1 MSLQPTEAILTHH
14 EFPPE
19 TGRKGDRSRKI
30 QWTVNIIIALVL
42 FTFSFMVNNDHV
54 ETTELHPDE
63 TRWLNRAHYLEDF
76 LDPFGPTWQD
86 YYLTRGQPPGG
97 SYLMGLGLIL
107 QGQPT
112 DSVGVW
118 DFNYGVSWTRDV
130 DTTWNQLAGATPS
143 EEVLIAG
150 RRTNVVVGAL
160 VVVLAFAVT
169 SMLTNR
175 FGGVVAGLFL
185 AYHPLHITLST
196 QALSDELLALM
207 LGVAF
212 VAAFQYARRPGIG
225 WALLLGIAI
234 GIGAGTKLAPMA
246 LSFVLAGYG
255 LVWLA
260 WMLRQHGRSYLSWSS
275 SRFAWLLILQPI
287 ISGITF
293 VAMYP
298 YLWVSPIGNSLHV
311 LDFRRQE
318 MASQARIWTH
328 ASVDGPI
335 GAFKRY
341 GEQLHG
347 AYSSTRDAQISIA
360 DQLGFTI
367 DNPISFD
374 LIFVAIGAIL
384 LTRIVIQRGLWS
396 PHTLVATL
404 MAAEVGA
411 VTVGLGVDFYRY
423 YLPVLLVNSVLVGI
437 VFGEI
442 ADMIRRVFR
451 PESAPSEDEVD
462 HGELQG
468 PGNISI
474 EGSR

>member
-1 MSLQPTEAILTHH
+1 MAPAPDH
-14 EFPPE
+14 P
-19 TGRKGDRSRKI
+19 RWI
-30 QWTVNIIIALVL
+30 QWTVNIVIALVL

-63 TRWLNRAHYLEDF
+63 TRWLNRAYYLEDF

-118 DFNYGVSWTRDV
+118 DFNFGVSWTRDV

-143 EEVLIAG
+143 DEVLIAG
-150 RRTNVVVGAL
+150 RRTNAVVGAL
-160 VVVLAFAVT
+160 VVVFAFAVT

-175 FGGVVAGLFL
+175 FGGTVAGLFL

-212 VAAFQYARRPGIG
+212 VAAFQFARRPGIG

-246 LSFVLAGYG
+246 LSFVLSGYG
-255 LVWLA
+255 VIWLL
-260 WMLRQHGRSYLSWSS
+260 WQLRQQGRSYLSWSL
-275 SRFAWLLILQPI
+275 SRFAWLLIAQPI

-298 YLWVSPIGNSLHV
+298 YLWVSPIRNSLNL

-328 ASVDGPI
+328 ASVDGPV
-335 GAFKRY
+335 GAFTRY
-341 GEQLHG
+341 GEQLHD
-347 AYSSTRDAQISIA
+347 AYSSTRDAQVTIA
-360 DQLGFTI
+360 DRLGFTVS
-367 DNPISFD
+367 NPVSFD

-384 LTRIVIQRGLWS
+384 LMRIVIQRGLWS
-396 PHTLVATL
+396 PHALVATL
-404 MAAEVGA
+404 MVAEVGA

-423 YLPVLLVNSVLVGI
+423 YLPVLLVNSVLVGVMFSEAGDLI
-437 VFGEI
+437 RKSFRSDRAIDSHQLEI
-442 ADMIRRVFR
+442 
-451 PESAPSEDEVD
+451 SEPDDIAFEA
-462 HGELQG
+462 
-468 PGNISI
+468 
-474 EGSR
+474 SR

>member
-1 MSLQPTEAILTHH
+1 MSLQPTEA
-14 EFPPE
+14 
-19 TGRKGDRSRKI
+19 TGTESVSQTIDTPNQDRSRRV
-30 QWTVNIIIALVL
+30 QWTVNIVIALVL

-63 TRWLNRAHYLEDF
+63 TRWLNRAYYLEDF

-118 DFNYGVSWTRDV
+118 DFNFGVSWTRDV

-143 EEVLIAG
+143 DDVLLAG
-150 RRTNVVVGAL
+150 RRTNAVVGAL
-160 VVVLAFAVT
+160 VGVLTFAVT

-175 FGGVVAGLFL
+175 LGGIVAGLFL

-225 WALLLGIAI
+225 WALLLGISI

-255 LVWLA
+255 LVWLV
-260 WMLRQHGRSYLSWSS
+260 WMLRRHGRSYLSWTS

-298 YLWVSPIGNSLHV
+298 YLWVSPIRNSLNL

-328 ASVDGPI
+328 ASVDGPV

-347 AYSSTRDAQISIA
+347 AYSSTRDAQVSIA
-360 DQLGFTI
+360 DRMGFTI
-367 DNPISFD
+367 DSPVSFD
-374 LIFVAIGAIL
+374 LILVAIGAIL
-384 LTRIVIQRGLWS
+384 LTRIVIQRGIWS
-396 PHTLVATL
+396 PHALVATL
-404 MAAEVGA
+404 LAAEVGA

-437 VFGEI
+437 VFGEVL
-442 ADMIRRVFR
+442 DLVRDVFR
-451 PESAPSEDEVD
+451 PNRPATDDTEDASVAAWPVPASSD
-462 HGELQG
+462 ATT
-468 PGNISI
+468 
-474 EGSR
+474 

>member
-1 MSLQPTEAILTHH
+1 MSLPHAEPTQII
-14 EFPPE
+14 PE
-19 TGRKGDRSRKI
+19 TRANTTRGGDRGRKV
-30 QWTVNIIIALVL
+30 QWAVNIIIALVL

-63 TRWLNRAHYLEDF
+63 TRWLNRAYYLEDF

-143 EEVLIAG
+143 DEVLLAG
-150 RRTNVVVGAL
+150 RRTNAVVGAL
-160 VVVLAFAVT
+160 VVVLAFTVT

-207 LGVAF
+207 LGLAF

-225 WALLLGIAI
+225 WALLLGVAI

-260 WMLRQHGRSYLSWSS
+260 SMLRRHGRSHFSWTS

-293 VAMYP
+293 IAMYP
-298 YLWVSPIGNSLHV
+298 YLWVSPIGNSLNL

-328 ASVDGPI
+328 ASVDGPV
-335 GAFKRY
+335 GAFRRY

-347 AYSSTRDAQISIA
+347 AYSSTRDAQQTIA
-360 DQLGFTI
+360 DRLGFTI
-367 DNPISFD
+367 DNPTSFD
-374 LIFVAIGAIL
+374 LILVAIGAIL
-384 LTRIVIQRGLWS
+384 LTRIVIQRGIWS
-396 PHTLVATL
+396 PHALVATL

-437 VFGEI
+437 VFGEVGDLARGI
-442 ADMIRRVFR
+442 VR
-451 PESAPSEDEVD
+451 PNRPPADEVGD
-462 HGELQG
+462 TVDA
-468 PGNISI
+468 PWS
-474 EGSR
+474 GSPSAEASG